1 MIRLRELSLRRGRAL
16 LLEGASLDIS
26 RGAKVGLIGRN
37 GSGKT
42 SLFSL
47 LLGELQAD
55 AGDLTLASRI
65 AIAHVAQEVLAT
77 ERPALEYVIDG
88 DLALREV
95 EAGIEV
101 AERREDGRGLGEL
114 HAKLDSLQGYSA
126 SSRAAQLLTGLG
138 FVESAHARP
147 VREFSGG
154 WRMRLNLAQALMCRS
169 DLLLLDEPTNHLDLD
184 AVLWL
189 ERWIRSYDGTL
200 MLIAHDREFLDNIVD
215 HVAHL
220 DGKKVRLYRGNYS
233 SFERQHAQN
242 AAQHQALYRKQ
253 QREIARIRGFVDRF
267 RAKAT
272 KARQA
277 QSRLKALA
285 RMEVIAAAHVD
296 TPFDFQFP
304 DPPRIPNPLLKVEA
318 AAVGYGDDVVLDEVT
333 VSIQPGMRVGL
344 VGVNGA
350 GKSTLIK
357 FFAGALDAKSG
368 RREDGVGLRVGYFAQ
383 HQLEGLDPSAS
394 ALVSMRRLDREVPEQ
409 RLKDF
414 LGGFDFSGERASMPI
429 SVFSG
434 GEKARLALALLV
446 WQAPNLLLLD
456 EPTNH
461 LDIDMRHALT
471 VALQSYAGALI
482 LVSHDA
488 HLIRT
493 VTDELWLVGERRVET
508 YPGDLDDYRRWVCG
522 DRTPE
527 PKVTRVAPPA
537 ESKPSGSSDRK
548 RQRQD
553 RAEHRLVRQP
563 LVSRATRLEESITRL
578 TQKCRE
584 LDGLLADSA
593 IYEDDRKDDLRDKL
607 FERARASDQ
616 LERMESEWL
625 EIQEQ
630 LHGLDAG

>member
-16 LLEGASLDIS
+16 LLEGAGLDIS
-26 RGAKVGLIGRN
+26 RGAKVGLVGRN

-47 LLGELQAD
+47 FLGELQAD
-55 AGDLTLASRI
+55 AGELMLASRI
-65 AIAHVAQEVLAT
+65 SISHVAQEVRAT
-77 ERPALEYVIDG
+77 DRPAIEYVIDG
-88 DLALREV
+88 DTDLREV
-95 EAGIEV
+95 ETAIEA
-101 AERREDGRGLGEL
+101 AERRADGRRLGEL
-114 HAKLDSLQGYSA
+114 HAKLDALEGYA
-126 SSRAAQLLTGLG
+126 APSRAAQLLSGLG
-138 FVESAHARP
+138 FAESTHVLP
-147 VREFSGG
+147 VQAFSGG
-154 WRMRLNLAQALMCRS
+154 WRMRLNLARALMCRS

-220 DGKKVRLYRGNYS
+220 DGKKIQLYRGNYS
-233 SFERQHAQN
+233 SFERQHAEK

-253 QREIARIRGFVDRF
+253 QREIQRVRGFVDRF
-267 RAKAT
+267 RAKAS
-272 KARQA
+272 KAKQA

-296 TPFDFQFP
+296 TPFKFQFP
-304 DPPRIPNPLLKVEA
+304 NPPRIPNPLLKVEEIML
-318 AAVGYGDDVVLDEVT
+318 GYGEDVVLDEVT
-333 VSIQPGMRVGL
+333 VSIRPGMRVGL

-357 FFAGALDAKSG
+357 FLAGALEAKNG
-368 RREDGVGLRVGYFAQ
+368 RRDDGVGLRVGYFAQ
-383 HQLEGLDPSAS
+383 HQMEGLDPAAN
-394 ALVSMRRLDREVPEQ
+394 ALLSLRRLDPEVPEQ

-429 SVFSG
+429 SIFSG

-493 VTDELWLVGERRVET
+493 VTDELWMVGEGRVET
-508 YPGDLDDYRRWVCG
+508 YAGDLDDYRRWVSG
-522 DRTPE
+522 DRTLE
-527 PKVTRVAPPA
+527 SKRVREAPPPETKAGGSA
-537 ESKPSGSSDRK
+537 ERK

-553 RAEHRLVRQP
+553 RAEQRLKQQP
-563 LVSRATRLEESITRL
+563 LVSRAARLEETIARL

-584 LDGLLADSA
+584 LDGLLADNSL
-593 IYEDDRKDDLRDKL
+593 YDDEKKDDLRDKL
-607 FERARASDQ
+607 FERARAGDQ
-616 LERMESEWL
+616 LERTEAEWL

-630 LHGLDAG
+630 LQGLDSG